1 MAGKKHHYMKTSNTN
16 GPLCAGVTRQGS
28 ADKKKSTDL
37 MKKKKNL
44 VTSFIIHEDLD
55 VTP

>member
-1 MAGKKHHYMKTSNTN
+1 MAGEKHHYMKTSNTN
-16 GPLCAGVTRQGS
+16 GPLFAGVTRQGS
-28 ADKKKSTDL
+28 AVKKKSTDL
-37 MKKKKNL
+37 IKKKIL